1 LNSLPIEAFWVYL
14 AASPLWWLS
23 VTLVIY
29 LAAQKLFIK
38 SGGLSLLNPVAVSVI
53 ALIGLLQFS
62 HTSYDDYFKGAQFLH
77 FLLGP
82 ATVALAVPL
91 FRQLSRLKAI
101 WFPVAVSL
109 TVGSMVGAFSAV
121 GIGYLLG
128 LDRSILLSLAP
139 KSVTTPVAMGISEII
154 GGIPAMTAAFVV
166 FTGITGAV
174 VGIGVLKLARVKDTS
189 AIGISMGVAAHGVGT
204 ARAFEE
210 DPSAGAFAGLA
221 MAMAAFITAVILPL
235 LFENLGWL

>member
-1 LNSLPIEAFWVYL
+1 MNSLPIEAFWVYL

>member
-1 LNSLPIEAFWVYL
+1 MNSLPIDAFWVYL

-23 VTLVIY
+23 VTLVVY
-29 LAAQKLFIK
+29 LAAQKLFLK
-38 SGGLSLLNPVAVSVI
+38 SGSFSLLNPVAVSII
-53 ALIGLLQFS
+53 ALIALLQLS
-62 HTSYDDYFKGAQFLH
+62 HTPYEEYFKGAQFLH

-91 FRQLSRLKAI
+91 FRQLARLRAI

-109 TVGSMVGAFSAV
+109 TVGSMIGAFSAV

-128 LDRSILLSLAP
+128 LDRSALLSLAP

-166 FTGITGAV
+166 FTGIMGAV
-174 VGIGVLKLARVKDTS
+174 SGLWVLKKSGVTDATAV
-189 AIGISMGVAAHGVGT
+189 GISMGVTAHGIGT
-204 ARAFEE
+204 ARTFEE
-210 DPSAGAFAGLA
+210 NPSAGAFAGLA
-221 MAMAAFITAVILPL
+221 MAMASFITALLVPL
-235 LFENLGWL
+235 IFENLGWL

>member
-1 LNSLPIEAFWVYL
+1 MNSLPIEAFWVYL

-29 LAAQKLFIK
+29 LAAQKLFLK
-38 SGGLSLLNPVAVSVI
+38 SGGFSLLNPVAVSVI
-53 ALIGLLQFS
+53 TLIGLLQFS
-62 HTSYDDYFKGAQFLH
+62 NTCYDDYFKGAQFLH

-91 FRQLSRLKAI
+91 FRQFSRLKEI

-109 TVGSMVGAFSAV
+109 TVGSMVGAFSAM

-128 LDRSILLSLAP
+128 LDRSVLLSLAP

-166 FTGITGAV
+166 FTGIMGAV
-174 VGIGVLKLARVKDTS
+174 AGIGLLKLARVKDTS

-210 DPSAGAFAGLA
+210 HPSAGAFAGLA
-221 MAMAAFITAVILPL
+221 MAMTAFVTAVLLPIV
-235 LFENLGWL
+235 FENLGWL